1 MSRVREAPVPS
12 AMRRRGEIWFANLD
26 PIVGR
31 EQAGRRPVLIIS
43 DDTFNNGP
51 AGLVIV
57 CPLTSTLRQIRS
69 FVAIAPPEG
78 GVTVPSAIMCH
89 QVRTISV
96 SGLVER
102 WGAVSATTQL
112 RVSDIV
118 RILIP

>member
-1 MSRVREAPVPS
+1 MSRVREAPIAPAV
-12 AMRRRGEIWFANLD
+12 RRRGEIWFADLD

-43 DDTFNNGP
+43 DDTFSNGP
-51 AGLVIV
+51 ADLVIV
-57 CPLTSTLRQIRS
+57 CPMTSTLRPIRS
-69 FVAIAPPEG
+69 FVVIAPPEG

-96 SGLVER
+96 KRLIER
-102 WGAVSATTQL
+102 WGAVSGATQQK
-112 RVSDIV
+112 VSDIV